1 MFCIYNKFA
10 NGQIQT
16 LNRNTIIKHADIQTH
31 THTCSHIHIVQ
42 TLLLFK
48 ALIQKWRGALTEK
61 FIVFVEIFR
70 LLVLEFTFKNF
81 STDLSLVWL
90 SFSVCT
96 IQKALWLLVHMIGV
110 WGSRGQ

>member
-1 MFCIYNKFA
+1 MQIYE
-10 NGQIQT
+10 
-16 LNRNTIIKHADIQTH
+16 HTH
-31 THTCSHIHIVQ
+31 THAHTS
-42 TLLLFK
+42 TLFK
-48 ALIQKWRGALTEK
+48 PYSCSFLIQKWRGALTEK